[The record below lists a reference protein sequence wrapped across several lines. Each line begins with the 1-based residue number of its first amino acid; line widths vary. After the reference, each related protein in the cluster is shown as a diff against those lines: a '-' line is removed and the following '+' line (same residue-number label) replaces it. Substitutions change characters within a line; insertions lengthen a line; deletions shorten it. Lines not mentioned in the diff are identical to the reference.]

1 MLFSWSQNEH
11 VQLPCQG
18 VKNGKL
24 LPDINQ
30 STKQFIHP
38 EIPRNSWI
46 IVSVQPQFSSLMIY
60 SPPPPSSAEV
70 GNSPWA
76 CSENAHSD
84 SDDKEK
90 PPGNEAG
97 KTVRS
102 WSRKAVNAITRAF
115 DQTCI
120 SERSRELEG
129 DEIESEPGG

>member
-1 MLFSWSQNEH
+1 
-11 VQLPCQG
+11 
-18 VKNGKL
+18 
-24 LPDINQ
+24 
-30 STKQFIHP
+30 
-38 EIPRNSWI
+38 
-46 IVSVQPQFSSLMIY
+46 MIY

-70 GNSPWA
+70 VNSPWA
-76 CSENAHSD
+76 CSENAPSD

-90 PPGNEAG
+90 PPRKEAG

-102 WSRKAVNAITRAF
+102 WSRKAVNAVAGAF